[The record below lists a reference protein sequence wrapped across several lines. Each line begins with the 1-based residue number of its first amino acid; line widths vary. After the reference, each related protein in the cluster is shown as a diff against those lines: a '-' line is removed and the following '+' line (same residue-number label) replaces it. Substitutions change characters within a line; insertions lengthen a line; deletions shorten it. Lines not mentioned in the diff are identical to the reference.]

1 MAFFWQWWEEQ
12 KESTRDVVRD
22 LVAQGRLEFIN
33 GGWCMNDEATTH
45 YVDIIDQMAL
55 GLRYTSQT
63 YHLHSISSSK
73 YTIFPPFPSF
83 LNDTFGECGRPRI
96 SWQIDPFGHSKEQAF
111 IFSQMVRKLPFFS
124 NIACRYDT
132 TYFQPGLRR
141 PLFRSLGSRR

>member
-73 YTIFPPFPSF
+73 YIQFFPSF
-83 LNDTFGECGRPRI
+83 
-96 SWQIDPFGHSKEQAF
+96 
-111 IFSQMVRKLPFFS
+111 
-124 NIACRYDT
+124 
-132 TYFQPGLRR
+132 
-141 PLFRSLGSRR
+141 